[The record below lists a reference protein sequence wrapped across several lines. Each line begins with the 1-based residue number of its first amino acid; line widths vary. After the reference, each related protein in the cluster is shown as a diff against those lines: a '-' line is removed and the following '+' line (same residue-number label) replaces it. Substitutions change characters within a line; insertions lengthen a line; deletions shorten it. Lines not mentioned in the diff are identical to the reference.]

1 MIKKV
6 IEYIANLWYSKVKI
20 GGICMEKNKVFDVAK
35 WFIEN
40 DLDNPRNTIKG
51 NMKLQKLLFFS
62 QLISL
67 AKNNKL
73 LFDDN
78 FCAFENGMV
87 MEKVRLKYK
96 NNLNDFLNYQRND
109 FSDEELQILE
119 LTKNIYGNESADTL
133 SNMTHEFD
141 YWKKYLNNSNN
152 IFNYKN
158 KNKSIVP
165 NKELEK
171 ELDGIKDVLY
181 AYELINSDEYKNLEE
196 LDY

>member
-6 IEYIANLWYSKVKI
+6 IEYIVNLWYSKVKI

-73 LFDDN
+73 LFNDN

-96 NNLNDFLNYQRND
+96 NDLNTLLNYQRND

-171 ELDGIKDVLY
+171 ELEGIKDVLY